1 LCGTNITMNKHVIFW
16 SITVGLG
23 GLLFGMDVAVISGA
37 ELAIQQLWQLDSFT
51 HGLAIAAALYGTVI
65 GAALGG
71 IPADLFGRKKT
82 LFWIGLSFFISSI
95 GAAIA
100 PDVNSFMLFR
110 FLGGLGIGAS
120 SVVAPIYISEIAPAK
135 HRGKLVIS
143 FQLNIVLG
151 ILIAYVSNY
160 FIQGM
165 ENDWRI
171 MLGVV
176 SLPSLLFSILILLTP
191 ETPQFLLLKRNDL
204 AGARKVLALAD
215 PNPEETILRIQN
227 NAKQST
233 EKERLFSGK
242 FVWPLT
248 LAFLFAFFNQMSGIN
263 AIIYYA
269 PRIYELTGLGKE
281 SALLSTAGIGIA
293 NLLFTLVGWYMI
305 DRVGRR
311 ILMFIGSIGYIITL
325 SLIAYAFYTESYT
338 FVPIYIFAFIASH
351 AIGQGSVIWVF
362 ISEIFPNSVRA
373 SGMAWGSLTHWVF
386 AALVANFFPLFTE
399 SYGGTLI
406 FGFFAVMMVAQLAYV
421 AFMMPETKGANL
433 EDIEK
438 QVIMH

>member
-1 LCGTNITMNKHVIFW
+1 MNKHVIFW

-100 PDVNSFMLFR
+100 PDVNLFMLFR

-293 NLLFTLVGWYMI
+293 NLLFTLLGWYLI

-311 ILMFIGSIGYIITL
+311 ILMYIGSIGYIITL

-399 SYGGTLI
+399 NYGGTLI

>member
-1 LCGTNITMNKHVIFW
+1 MNKHVIFW

-37 ELAIQQLWQLDSFT
+37 ELAIQQLWHLDSFT

-71 IPADLFGRKKT
+71 FPADLFGRKKT

-176 SLPSLLFSILILLTP
+176 SLPSLLFSVLILLTP

-204 AGARKVLALAD
+204 EGARKVLELAD
-215 PNPEETILRIQN
+215 PNPEETILRIQT
-227 NAKQST
+227 NAKNST
-233 EKERLFSGK
+233 SKESLFTKK

-293 NLLFTLVGWYMI
+293 NLLFTLLGWYLI

-311 ILMFIGSIGYIITL
+311 ILMYIGSIGYIITL
-325 SLIAYAFYTESYT
+325 SLIAHAFYTESYT

-406 FGFFAVMMVAQLAYV
+406 FGFFAVMMVTQLVYV
-421 AFMMPETKGANL
+421 ALMMPETKGANL

-438 QVIMH
+438 SIIMH

>member
-1 LCGTNITMNKHVIFW
+1 MNKHVIFW

-37 ELAIQQLWQLDSFT
+37 ELAIQQLWHLDSFT

-100 PDVNSFMLFR
+100 PDVNLFMLFR

-160 FIQGM
+160 FIQGI

-204 AGARKVLALAD
+204 AGARKVLKLAD
-215 PNPEETILRIQN
+215 PNPEETIQRIQN

-233 EKERLFSGK
+233 DKERLFSGK

-293 NLLFTLVGWYMI
+293 NLLFTLLGWYLI

-311 ILMFIGSIGYIITL
+311 ILMFIGSLGYIITL

>member
-1 LCGTNITMNKHVIFW
+1 MYILFHMNKHVLFW

-82 LFWIGLSFFISSI
+82 LFWIGLSFFVSSI

-100 PDVNSFMLFR
+100 PDVNLFMLFR

-160 FIQGM
+160 VIQGM

-215 PNPEETILRIQN
+215 PNPEETIERIQT
-227 NAKQST
+227 NAKQNT
-233 EKERLFSGK
+233 AVERLFSGK
-242 FVWPLT
+242 FIWPLT

-293 NLLFTLVGWYMI
+293 NLLFTLLGWYLI

-311 ILMFIGSIGYIITL
+311 VLMFIGSIGYIVTL
-325 SLIAYAFYTESYT
+325 SLIAFAFYTESYT
-338 FVPIYIFAFIASH
+338 YVPIYIFAFIASH

-438 QVIMH
+438 SIIMH

>member
-1 LCGTNITMNKHVIFW
+1 
-16 SITVGLG
+16 
-23 GLLFGMDVAVISGA
+23 
-37 ELAIQQLWQLDSFT
+37 
-51 HGLAIAAALYGTVI
+51 
-65 GAALGG
+65 
-71 IPADLFGRKKT
+71 
-82 LFWIGLSFFISSI
+82 
-95 GAAIA
+95 
-100 PDVNSFMLFR
+100 MLFR

-191 ETPQFLLLKRNDL
+191 ETPPFLLLKRNDL
-204 AGARKVLALAD
+204 AGARQVLELAD
-215 PNPEETILRIQN
+215 PNPDETIERIQN
-227 NAKQST
+227 NAKKNAAT
-233 EKERLFSGK
+233 ERLFTGK

-293 NLLFTLVGWYMI
+293 NLIFTLLGWYLI

-311 ILMFIGSIGYIITL
+311 MLMFIGSVGYIITL
-325 SLIAYAFYTESYT
+325 SLIAYAFYSESYT
-338 FVPIYIFAFIASH
+338 YVPIYIFAFIASH

-399 SYGGTLI
+399 SFGGTLI

>member
-1 LCGTNITMNKHVIFW
+1 MNKHVIFW

-37 ELAIQQLWQLDSFT
+37 ELAIQQLWHLDSFT

-71 IPADLFGRKKT
+71 VPADLYGRKKT

-160 FIQGM
+160 FIQGI

-176 SLPSLLFSILILLTP
+176 SLPSLVFSVLILLTP

-204 AGARKVLALAD
+204 AGARKVLELAD
-215 PNPEETILRIQN
+215 PNPEETILRIQT
-227 NAKQST
+227 NAKNST
-233 EKERLFSGK
+233 SKESLFTKK

-293 NLLFTLVGWYMI
+293 NLLFTLLGWYLI

-311 ILMFIGSIGYIITL
+311 ILMYIGSIGYIITL
-325 SLIAYAFYTESYT
+325 SLIAHAFYTESYT

-399 SYGGTLI
+399 SYGGKLI
-406 FGFFAVMMVAQLAYV
+406 FGFFAVMMVAQLVYV
-421 AFMMPETKGANL
+421 ALMMPETKGANL

-438 QVIMH
+438 SIIMH

>member
-1 LCGTNITMNKHVIFW
+1 MCGTNTIMNKHVIFW

-37 ELAIQQLWQLDSFT
+37 ELAIQQLWKLDSFT

-71 IPADLFGRKKT
+71 IPADIFGRKKT

-100 PDVNSFMLFR
+100 PDVNLFMLFR

-176 SLPSLLFSILILLTP
+176 ALPSLLFSILILLTP
-191 ETPQFLLLKRNDL
+191 ETPQFLLLKRNDID
-204 AGARKVLALAD
+204 GARKVLTLAD
-215 PNPEETILRIQN
+215 PNPDETIQRIQN

-281 SALLSTAGIGIA
+281 RALLSTAGIGIA
-293 NLLFTLVGWYMI
+293 NLLFTLLGWYLI

-311 ILMFIGSIGYIITL
+311 ILMFIGSVGYIITL

-338 FVPIYIFAFIASH
+338 LVPVYIFAFIASH

>member
-1 LCGTNITMNKHVIFW
+1 MNKHVIFW

-37 ELAIQQLWQLDSFT
+37 ELAIQQLWKLDPFT

-100 PDVNSFMLFR
+100 PDVNLFMLFR

-191 ETPQFLLLKRNDL
+191 ETPLFLLLKRNDL
-204 AGARKVLALAD
+204 AGARKVLELAD

-269 PRIYELTGLGKE
+269 PRIYELTGLGTE

-293 NLLFTLVGWYMI
+293 NLLFTLLGWYLI

-311 ILMFIGSIGYIITL
+311 ILMFIGSFGYIITL
-325 SLIAYAFYTESYT
+325 SLIAHAFYTESFT
-338 FVPIYIFAFIASH
+338 FVPVYIFAFIASH

-373 SGMAWGSLTHWVF
+373 SGMAWGSLTHWAF

>member
-1 LCGTNITMNKHVIFW
+1 LCGTNTIMNKHVIFW

-37 ELAIQQLWQLDSFT
+37 ELAIQQLWKLDSFT

-71 IPADLFGRKKT
+71 IPADIFGRKKT

-100 PDVNSFMLFR
+100 PEVNLFMLFR

-176 SLPSLLFSILILLTP
+176 ALPSLLFSILILLTP
-191 ETPQFLLLKRNDL
+191 ETPQFLLLKRNDID
-204 AGARKVLALAD
+204 GARKVLTLAD
-215 PNPEETILRIQN
+215 PNPDETIQRIQN

-293 NLLFTLVGWYMI
+293 NLLFTLLGWYLI

-311 ILMFIGSIGYIITL
+311 ILMFIGSVGYIITL

-338 FVPIYIFAFIASH
+338 LVPVYIFAFIASH

>member
-1 LCGTNITMNKHVIFW
+1 
-16 SITVGLG
+16 
-23 GLLFGMDVAVISGA
+23 
-37 ELAIQQLWQLDSFT
+37 
-51 HGLAIAAALYGTVI
+51 LYGTVI

-71 IPADLFGRKKT
+71 FPADLFGRKKT

-176 SLPSLLFSILILLTP
+176 SLPSLLFSVLILLTP

-204 AGARKVLALAD
+204 EGARKVLELAD
-215 PNPEETILRIQN
+215 PNPEETILRIQT
-227 NAKQST
+227 NAQNST
-233 EKERLFSGK
+233 SKESLFTKK

-293 NLLFTLVGWYMI
+293 NLLFTLLGWYLI

-311 ILMFIGSIGYIITL
+311 ILMYIGSIGYIITL
-325 SLIAYAFYTESYT
+325 SLIAHAFYTESYT

-406 FGFFAVMMVAQLAYV
+406 FGFFAVMMVAQLVYV
-421 AFMMPETKGANL
+421 ALMMPETKGANL

-438 QVIMH
+438 SIIMH

>member
-1 LCGTNITMNKHVIFW
+1 MNKHVIFW

-37 ELAIQQLWQLDSFT
+37 ELAIQQLWHLDSFT

-65 GAALGG
+65 GAAIGG
-71 IPADLFGRKKT
+71 IPADLYGRKKT

-204 AGARKVLALAD
+204 EGARKVLALAD
-215 PNPEETILRIQN
+215 PNPEETITRIKN
-227 NAKQST
+227 NAKQSSS
-233 EKERLFSGK
+233 KERLFSRK
-242 FVWPLT
+242 YRWPLI

-293 NLLFTLVGWYMI
+293 NLLFTLLGWYLI

-311 ILMFIGSIGYIITL
+311 ILMYIGSLGYIVTL
-325 SLIAYAFYTESYT
+325 SLIAYAFYTESYSY
-338 FVPIYIFAFIASH
+338 VPIYIFAFIASH

-373 SGMAWGSLTHWVF
+373 SGMALGSLTHWVF

-406 FGFFAVMMVAQLAYV
+406 FGFFAVMMVAQFAYV

-433 EDIEK
+433 EDIENTI
-438 QVIMH
+438 IMH

>member
-1 LCGTNITMNKHVIFW
+1 MNKHVIFW

-37 ELAIQQLWQLDSFT
+37 ELAIQQLWHLDSFT

-71 IPADLFGRKKT
+71 IPADLYGRKKT

-160 FIQGM
+160 FIQGL

-176 SLPSLLFSILILLTP
+176 SLPSLLFSVLILLTP

-204 AGARKVLALAD
+204 VGARKVLELAD
-215 PNPEETILRIQN
+215 PNPEETILRIQTS
-227 NAKQST
+227 AKNST
-233 EKERLFSGK
+233 SKESLFTKK

-293 NLLFTLVGWYMI
+293 NLLFTLLGWYLI

-311 ILMFIGSIGYIITL
+311 ILMYIGSIGYIITL
-325 SLIAYAFYTESYT
+325 SLIAHAFYTESYT

-406 FGFFAVMMVAQLAYV
+406 FGFFAVMMVAQLVYV
-421 AFMMPETKGANL
+421 ALMMPETKGANL

-438 QVIMH
+438 SIIMH

>member
-1 LCGTNITMNKHVIFW
+1 MNKHVIFW

-37 ELAIQQLWQLDSFT
+37 ELAIQQLWHLDSFT

-71 IPADLFGRKKT
+71 IPADLYGRKKT

-100 PDVNSFMLFR
+100 PEVNSFMLFR

-160 FIQGM
+160 FIQGI

-176 SLPSLLFSILILLTP
+176 SLPSLVFSVLILLTP

-204 AGARKVLALAD
+204 AGARKVLELAD
-215 PNPEETILRIQN
+215 PNPEETILRIQT
-227 NAKQST
+227 NAKNGTS
-233 EKERLFSGK
+233 KESLFTKK

-293 NLLFTLVGWYMI
+293 NLLFTLLGWYLI

-311 ILMFIGSIGYIITL
+311 ILMYIGSIGYIITL
-325 SLIAYAFYTESYT
+325 SLIAYAFHTESYT
-338 FVPIYIFAFIASH
+338 LVPIYIFAFIASH

-406 FGFFAVMMVAQLAYV
+406 FGFFAVMMVAQLVYV
-421 AFMMPETKGANL
+421 ALMMPETKGANL
-433 EDIEK
+433 EDIENSI
-438 QVIMH
+438 IMH

>member
-1 LCGTNITMNKHVIFW
+1 MNKHVLFW

-37 ELAIQQLWQLDSFT
+37 ELAIQQLWHLDSFT

-82 LFWIGLSFFISSI
+82 LFWIGLSFFVSSI

-215 PNPEETILRIQN
+215 PNPEETIERIQT

-233 EKERLFSGK
+233 AVERLFSGK
-242 FVWPLT
+242 YIWPLT

-293 NLLFTLVGWYMI
+293 NLLFTLLGWYLI

-311 ILMFIGSIGYIITL
+311 VLMFIGSIGYIVTL
-325 SLIAYAFYTESYT
+325 SLIAFAFYTESYT
-338 FVPIYIFAFIASH
+338 YVPIYIFAFIASH

-421 AFMMPETKGANL
+421 ALMMPETKGANL

-438 QVIMH
+438 TIIMH

>member
-1 LCGTNITMNKHVIFW
+1 MNKHVIFW

-37 ELAIQQLWQLDSFT
+37 ELAIQQLWHLDSFT

-100 PDVNSFMLFR
+100 PDVNLFMLFR

-204 AGARKVLALAD
+204 AGARKVLKLAD
-215 PNPEETILRIQN
+215 PNPEETINRIQT
-227 NAKQST
+227 NANKNLTQ
-233 EKERLFSGK
+233 ERLFSGK

-293 NLLFTLVGWYMI
+293 NLLFTLLGWYLI

-311 ILMFIGSIGYIITL
+311 ILMFIGSIGYIVTL

-338 FVPIYIFAFIASH
+338 YVPFYIFAFIASH

-433 EDIEK
+433 EDIE
-438 QVIMH
+438 QSIIMH